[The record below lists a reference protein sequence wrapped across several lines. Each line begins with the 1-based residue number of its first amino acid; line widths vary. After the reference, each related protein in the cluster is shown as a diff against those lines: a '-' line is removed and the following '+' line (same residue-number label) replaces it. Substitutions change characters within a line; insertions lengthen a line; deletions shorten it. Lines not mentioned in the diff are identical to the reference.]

1 MNQFNF
7 YNPTKIIFGRDR
19 FNELNHLVTKEDTKM
34 SFDPKPVSLE
44 EYNQSLRDT
53 VNAYYE
59 HAMNEPSM
67 SKEEAIKSTAETSE
81 KYLDAV
87 QEFQE
92 AQDMQTDNNTLDT
105 ADVQGN
111 GVASVDAGVPED
123 GVSDDGVD
131 NDGDGVD
138 GGMDI

>member
-1 MNQFNF
+1 
-7 YNPTKIIFGRDR
+7 
-19 FNELNHLVTKEDTKM
+19 
-34 SFDPKPVSLE
+34 
-44 EYNQSLRDT
+44 
-53 VNAYYE
+53 
-59 HAMNEPSM
+59 
-67 SKEEAIKSTAETSE
+67 
-81 KYLDAV
+81 
-87 QEFQE
+87 
-92 AQDMQTDNNTLDT
+92 MQTDNNALDT

>member
-1 MNQFNF
+1 
-7 YNPTKIIFGRDR
+7 
-19 FNELNHLVTKEDTKM
+19 M

-59 HAMNEPSM
+59 YAMNDPSM
-67 SKEEAIKSTAETSE
+67 SKEEAINSTSE
-81 KYLDAV
+81 MSERYLGAV

-92 AQDMQTDNNTLDT
+92 AQNLQTDSNALDAT
-105 ADVQGN
+105 DVQEN
-111 GVASVDAGVPED
+111 GAVSADEGVSDD
-123 GVSDDGVD
+123 GVSDGGVD

>member
-1 MNQFNF
+1 MN
-7 YNPTKIIFGRDR
+7 D
-19 FNELNHLVTKEDTKM
+19 
-34 SFDPKPVSLE
+34 
-44 EYNQSLRDT
+44 
-53 VNAYYE
+53 
-59 HAMNEPSM
+59 PSM

-92 AQDMQTDNNTLDT
+92 AQDMQTDNNALDT